1 MRAKVNTEKIMVRF
15 ILVIVCKLL
24 NIKQQILIHL
34 VLVILYDSLGAKK
47 QAILTMLCY
56 FSDYFCT

>member
-24 NIKQQILIHL
+24 NIKQQILVHL
-34 VLVILYDSLGAKK
+34 DLVILYD
-47 QAILTMLCY
+47 
-56 FSDYFCT
+56 F